1 MAIIITLKQLP
12 MRMSSHHE
20 NPFNSRHSNYDAL
33 IASIID
39 VVSRNYSTAEFAI

>member
-20 NPFNSRHSNYDAL
+20 NPFNSRHSNYDTL
-33 IASIID
+33 ITSIID
-39 VVSRNYSTAEFAI
+39 LVSRNCARTEFAV